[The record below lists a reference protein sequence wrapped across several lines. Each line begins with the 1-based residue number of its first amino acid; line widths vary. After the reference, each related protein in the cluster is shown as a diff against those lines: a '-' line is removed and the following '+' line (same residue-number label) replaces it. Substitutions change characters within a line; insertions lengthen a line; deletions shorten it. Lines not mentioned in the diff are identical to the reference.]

1 MVQAHLEL
9 STAVQVTLEDFRAA
23 QTRVRPSAMR
33 EVALELPRVA
43 WGDVGGLDAIK
54 QRLKEAVEWPQK
66 RPELLQ
72 RLGAKASPALAYHYM
87 SIMSPVA
94 SGLGMI
100 SALPSLRPHRSGLLS
115 CIKSDT
121 VCI

>member
-1 MVQAHLEL
+1 M
-9 STAVQVTLEDFRAA
+9 LEDFRAA

-66 RPELLQ
+66 HPELLQ
-72 RLGAKASPALAYHYM
+72 RLGAKASLALAPHDEQAT
-87 SIMSPVA
+87 SLTA
-94 SGLGMI
+94 SGLGIVQAM
-100 SALPSLRPHRSGLLS
+100 PSMCPYR
-115 CIKSDT
+115 
-121 VCI
+121 